1 MHACV
6 QYVNNPNQKHQEAI
20 KYLCQYLLLTRHQGL
35 ILSPV
40 ADNHLNA
47 YVDSNFCG
55 LWSTQTSH
63 LQESALSRT
72 GYIITYCG
80 CPIHWVSKLQSEI
93 ALSTTKA
100 EYITLS
106 MCMQDLIPMRT
117 LLSKISSS
125 FHIAGLKNGL
135 INDGPVHAFTHMFKS
150 VVFEDNMGCLEI
162 ASKPEQFHPHTKHI
176 GIKWHHFHDQ
186 VANGHVEIQ
195 KIDTQINWANIFTKP
210 LPRPQFE
217 ALRKLMMGW

>member
-1 MHACV
+1 MHACT

-20 KYLCQYLLLTRHQGL
+20 KYLCQYLLLMRHRGL

-63 LQESALSRT
+63 LRESALSRT
-72 GYIITYCG
+72 GNIITYCG
-80 CPIHWVSKLQSEI
+80 YPIHWVSKLQSKI

-100 EYITLS
+100 KYVVLS
-106 MCMQDLIPMRT
+106 MYMQGLIPMRT
-117 LLSKISSS
+117 LLSKISPS

-135 INDGPVHAFTHMFKS
+135 VNDGPVRAFTCMFKS
-150 VVFEDNMGCLEI
+150 VVFD
-162 ASKPEQFHPHTKHI
+162 EQFCPHTKHI

-186 VANGHVEIQ
+186 VTNGHVEIQ
-195 KIDTQINWANIFTKP
+195 KIDTKINWANILTKP